1 MNHAMRLIFLL
12 FKIFNMEMMID
23 FVPEIAWTEDFYLQY
38 MVVFS
43 FSIISSAQMA
53 ISLI

>member
-1 MNHAMRLIFLL
+1 MRLIFLL

-23 FVPEIAWTEDFYLQY
+23 FVPEIAWTEDFYMQY
-38 MVVFS
+38 MVDFS
-43 FSIISSAQMA
+43 FGIISSAQMA